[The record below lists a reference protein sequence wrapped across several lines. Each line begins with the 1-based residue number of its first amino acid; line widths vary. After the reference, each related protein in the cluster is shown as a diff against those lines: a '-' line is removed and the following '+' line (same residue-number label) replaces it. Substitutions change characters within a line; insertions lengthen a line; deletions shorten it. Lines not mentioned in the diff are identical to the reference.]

1 MLLAEHS
8 PSVTQEL
15 GLSVGYAETR
25 VPRNEVEPGPCGGG
39 GGGFSPTATPHSWP
53 GQHCVPRALVE
64 PAQLCFFWPQD
75 LARQPLLA
83 DLLLHTVCPG
93 CLATGS
99 APGIQVNVLDLF
111 QSPSVP
117 L

>member
-39 GGGFSPTATPHSWP
+39 GGLLPNSHATLLARTALLSACAGGACP
-53 GQHCVPRALVE
+53 V
-64 PAQLCFFWPQD
+64 CFFWPQD

-83 DLLLHTVCPG
+83 NLLLHSLSGVPRDWQR
-93 CLATGS
+93 
-99 APGIQVNVLDLF
+99 PWN
-111 QSPSVP
+111 PS
-117 L
+117 